1 MRKHN
6 NSDNNNNYTNNNK
19 KTFDTLSYE
28 LKNYIKVIKKLCN
41 YSYYKKDVVLLRD
54 TDTNEIC
61 HSCSK

>member
-28 LKNYIKVIKKLCN
+28 LNNYIKLIKKN
-41 YSYYKKDVVLLRD
+41 YVIILIIRKM
-54 TDTNEIC
+54 
-61 HSCSK
+61 